1 MDMKPK
7 KLVIKGLNSFIEKQE
22 IDFETLVERGLFG
35 IFGPTGSGKSS
46 ILDAIT
52 MALYGDIARDS
63 TQFINL
69 DTDSLFV
76 SYEFQVALGDKR
88 EDYIVSRTVKRDKK
102 GGYKTTA
109 ARLVKKNNNEE
120 VVIADKPRD
129 IQKNIQSII
138 GLTAEDFTRS
148 VVLPQGKFSEF
159 LKLSGKSRRDM
170 LERIFRLEKYGKKL
184 SERIRKARNKQ
195 LSSLTLIEGKL
206 EQYKDISKEKLHELK
221 LKYENLLKEKF
232 RIEEERDESNK
243 LYEKYKNIW
252 ELQEELNIYL
262 NKLEKLKRELL
273 DIEGKKLR
281 LEKGKNA
288 LNVKPYIDEINKIE
302 KDRDNNKKE
311 LDTAIEQLKDID
323 LKLKSLKEEHEM
335 AVKDREEKIP
345 LLMQKENNLLQAIEI
360 KKKVENIKKERMIL
374 AEKYKEKSALIKN
387 KIIEK
392 KNIEDNINKISE
404 EIKLKDYEINSL
416 KIGGDRREK
425 IQKLYEIDKECRRLN
440 LEVINKTEK
449 INKEIKDLKDEEL
462 KYEDIIKIQK
472 DIKKKLEDAL
482 AKKEDLIKDS
492 PGNNSILLD
501 KKDYINKL
509 VENFN
514 SLKKINDRKQE
525 LDKSLKE
532 KQTVKLNIEKQ
543 HEEILKILKYKE
555 EIVSNL
561 EDEIKNKERMD
572 MASILASNLKENEP
586 CPVCGSIHHINLA
599 KEINIK
605 ELDTLRQEYNNIQ
618 KELDNIKLEENKKNV
633 FLISIKKEEEIIL
646 EELEKIREE
655 LRDENLDDL
664 AKEIQK
670 EKNNFDKLN
679 KDINIWEKE
688 KLELEE
694 KINKLQKEKNN
705 IDKEEAKN
713 QESISKQ
720 KEIIISSEK
729 DKKEKESLFKEKEKQ
744 NMKLKEELK
753 VYNVEEEIDKIKVS
767 DRKIEE
773 YNNIIKNK
781 RDILEKANNKK
792 EEIIKELNILE
803 VELGKIVEAGKEK
816 KNFID
821 KEEEEIR
828 KLNIGEISKEYLD
841 KVREAIES
849 IKIKEET
856 LKSKLDSEVKNKE
869 ILWENKISKEQIKNK
884 LEELYNEKSIQLN
897 KILKEN
903 KFNSLEDAKF
913 MLISK
918 EEITNLE
925 KEVEEFEKEYNN
937 LNVNIENINRKLDGE
952 KIEEEAWRDIRLKK
966 ENKEKELENII
977 KSIVIEEK
985 VINDMERDIKKLKD
999 LLDEKERV
1007 SHKKALLEDMDK
1019 LVQGNKF
1026 VEFVAM
1032 NQLEYIAFEAS
1043 KRLKDITRGRY
1054 ALELDCN
1061 GNFTMRDDFNG
1072 GGIRPT
1078 NTLSGGETFLTS
1090 LTLALSLSS
1099 QIQLKGNSPLE
1110 FFFLD
1115 EGFGTLDNELLDTV
1129 MSSLESLRSDRL
1141 SVGIISHV
1149 DELKNRVPIKLIV
1162 EPAVPGEGGSKVKI
1176 EYS

>member
-1 MDMKPK
+1 MKPK

-416 KIGGDRREK
+416 KIDGDRREK

-1090 LTLALSLSS
+1090 LALALSLSS

>member
-1 MDMKPK
+1 MKPK

-440 LEVINKTEK
+440 LEVINKTER

-509 VENFN
+509 VQNFN

-532 KQTVKLNIEKQ
+532 KRTVKLNIEKQ

-720 KEIIISSEK
+720 KKIIISSEK

-1090 LTLALSLSS
+1090 LALALSLSS